1 MIDLYTWATP
11 NGRKVSIMLEE
22 LRLDYNVHEINIA
35 KGEQHTPEFL
45 TVSPN
50 NKIPGIVD
58 SDGPGGP
65 GGKPLSMF
73 ETGAIL
79 IYLAEKTESEL
90 YPKDFKKRMA
100 TLQWLMWQMGGVGPM
115 FGQAHHFMFN
125 PSEVVPYAQERYHKE
140 AKRLYKVMNT
150 QMQGNRYLAGDD
162 YTVADIAT
170 FPWVDRFRRHQ
181 VDLAE
186 FPNVKR
192 WHEELWER
200 PAVKKGMEVPFY
212 NQ

>member
-50 NKIPGIVD
+50 NRIPAIVD

-150 QMQGNRYLAGDD
+150 QMQDNRYLAGDD

>member
-115 FGQAHHFMFN
+115 FGQAHHFMFK

-150 QMQGNRYLAGDD
+150 QMQDNRYLAGDD
-162 YTVADIAT
+162 YTVADITT

>member
-90 YPKDFKKRMA
+90 YPKDLKKRMA

-150 QMQGNRYLAGDD
+150 QMQDNRYLAGDD

>member
-115 FGQAHHFMFN
+115 FGQAHHFLFN

-150 QMQGNRYLAGDD
+150 QMQDNRYLAGDD
-162 YTVADIAT
+162 YTVADITT